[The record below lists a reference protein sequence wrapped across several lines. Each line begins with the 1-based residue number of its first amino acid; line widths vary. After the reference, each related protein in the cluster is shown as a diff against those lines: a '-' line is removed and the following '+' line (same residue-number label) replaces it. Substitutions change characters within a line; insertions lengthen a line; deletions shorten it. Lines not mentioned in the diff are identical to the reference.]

1 MRTYFGPCEITSKGM
16 CVDCEGSLL
25 RLGLVWEEEENREQ
39 GNRVTGMTPQRVVG
53 DQIKHSSQR
62 GTILTG

>member
-1 MRTYFGPCEITSKGM
+1 MRTYFGPCEITSKDM

-39 GNRVTGMTPQRVVG
+39 GNRDDSPESGG
-53 DQIKHSSQR
+53 GSDKHSSQR